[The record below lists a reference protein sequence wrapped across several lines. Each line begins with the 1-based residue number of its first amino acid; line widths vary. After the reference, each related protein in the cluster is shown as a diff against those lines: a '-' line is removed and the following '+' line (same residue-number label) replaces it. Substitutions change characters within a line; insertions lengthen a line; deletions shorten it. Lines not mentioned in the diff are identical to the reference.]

1 MDMQDCTIGVDIGGT
16 NIRAA
21 RISPSGEIL
30 RKKIVAGSRDRPTA
44 IKLIT
49 DLISDMDAPDVI
61 AIGIGVPGR
70 VDAKTGMVLSGGFLD
85 LSGCDFKGLIEET
98 FKRPVAISNDCS
110 MALVGETAI
119 GAAAGA
125 ASAVMLTIG
134 TGIGGAAMENGLIVH
149 GKQSAG
155 QLGHIIV
162 NHNGRKCVCGQRG
175 CVETESSGTA
185 LGRHLE
191 EAGYV
196 SGTRFEDILPLARS
210 GDERALE
217 VLRSWAS
224 PLRAAISTLS
234 ATFDPAVLLLGGG
247 MGEAAVAALGF
258 LAKAQGWYST
268 DVRAAALGDDAGM
281 IGAGL
286 MARQMVQGVEALPI
300 AAKSKRIVLVNGV
313 PASGKSRISKALS
326 EQTGWPVL
334 ALDTVKNPFLEHIEG
349 VDRVFNRTLGK
360 ASYQAIWQII
370 KEAPEGSS
378 FIVDAWFGFQP
389 IELLKQHLETIG
401 LVELAEI
408 WCHAPGD
415 VLAERYRARL
425 KDRLPGHP
433 GESYIPELI
442 TLASNAQPTGLAPIC
457 DIDTTLTPDDVAVS
471 NWVRARFSQGEPPRQ
486 RQVA

>member
-1 MDMQDCTIGVDIGGT
+1 MQDCTIGVDIGGT

-30 RKKIVAGSRDRPTA
+30 RKKIVAGSRDRPSA
-44 IKLIT
+44 IKIIT

-70 VDAKTGMVLSGGFLD
+70 VDAKTGMVLSGGYLD
-85 LSGCDFKGLIEET
+85 LSGCDFKGMIEKT
-98 FKRPVAISNDCS
+98 FNRPVAISNDCS
-110 MALVGETAI
+110 MALVGETTI
-119 GAAAGA
+119 GAATGVT
-125 ASAVMLTIG
+125 SAVMLTIG
-134 TGIGGAAMENGLIVH
+134 TGIGGAAMENGMIVN

-191 EAGYV
+191 EAGYP
-196 SGTRFEDILPLARS
+196 SGTRFEDILPLARA
-210 GDERALE
+210 GDETALE
-217 VLRSWAS
+217 VLRNWAS

-247 MGEAAVAALGF
+247 MGQAAVTALGF
-258 LAKAQGWYST
+258 LAKGQGWYST
-268 DVRAAALGDDAGM
+268 EVRAAALGDDAGM
-281 IGAGL
+281 IGAGM
-286 MARQMVQGVEALPI
+286 MARQMVRDVSALPVDV
-300 AAKSKRIVLVNGV
+300 KGKRIVLVNGV

-326 EQTGWPVL
+326 QQTGWPVL

-349 VDRVFNRTLGK
+349 VDRLFNRTLGK

-389 IELLKQHLETIG
+389 IELLKEHLDKIG
-401 LVELAEI
+401 QIELAEI

-415 VLAERYRARL
+415 VLAERYSARL
-425 KDRLPGHP
+425 GDRLPGHP

-442 TLASNAQPTGLAPIC
+442 ALAARAEPTGLAPLFEV
-457 DIDTTLTPDDVAVS
+457 DTTLAPDDVAVS
-471 NWVRARFSQGEPPRQ
+471 NWIQTLFAQGEASGHRH
-486 RQVA
+486 VA